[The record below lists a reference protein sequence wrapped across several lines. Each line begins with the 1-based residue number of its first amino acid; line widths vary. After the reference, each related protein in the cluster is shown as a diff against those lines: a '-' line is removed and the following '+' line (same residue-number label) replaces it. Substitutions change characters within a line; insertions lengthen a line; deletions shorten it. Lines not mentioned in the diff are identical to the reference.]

1 MTPECGNV
9 KIDDAAWKRMT
20 KFGMFDILAITHFTL
35 AILLFIV
42 GFGELLYMLA
52 SAWCVCWGVGSLRVA
67 DRVRKDIQDKELSRL
82 TVVTGLV
89 DA

>member
-35 AILLFIV
+35 AIIVFIT
-42 GFGELLYMLA
+42 GFGDWLCMA
-52 SAWCVCWGVGSLRVA
+52 GTVWFVCWGSGSLWIA
-67 DRVRKDIQDKELSRL
+67 DRERKDIQNKELSRL
-82 TVVTGLV
+82 KARMGLV